1 MFLFAN
7 SMVAHSRTIR
17 GVRYITASYYGG
29 SKDVFQKV
37 GDLITASLTVSDS
50 AKIPKESLVSSGM
63 ASDKD

>member
-1 MFLFAN
+1 MFLFEN

-29 SKDVFQKV
+29 SKDVFQKM
-37 GDLITASLTVSDS
+37 GDLITTSLTSSDP
-50 AKIPKESLVSSGM
+50 AKITKESLVSSGM

>member
-1 MFLFAN
+1 MFLFEN

-29 SKDVFQKV
+29 SKDVFQKM
-37 GDLITASLTVSDS
+37 GDLITSSLTPSDTT
-50 AKIPKESLVSSGM
+50 KITKESLVSSGM